1 MSLGAP
7 ACPPARSG
15 PPAALTR
22 TAHGIESGSPATIPG
37 MSWES
42 GFTIGDGVAAGGSE
56 HEQAIELFG
65 LHLRLVG
72 KVGLGRFGRLSDLI
86 NASSGYIRVHDV
98 RLLRPDGEP
107 TGAEFAEIMVDQ
119 DEISFIAQSEEQP
132 PETLVATGFV
142 EEMSTPGIEVR
153 RAREFVMFTPAHTL
167 SGHVYLFGQT
177 HIDGFVDATD
187 PRFVSVTEVTV
198 RSLAEDRITGEYPF
212 VLINRTQMI
221 AASELEYGD
230 DTSDADAS
238 DPDGSDVEAPADGPE
253 SPVPPWPEAD
263 FRPELRDQAVEG
275 KKSD

>member
-1 MSLGAP
+1 
-7 ACPPARSG
+7 
-15 PPAALTR
+15 
-22 TAHGIESGSPATIPG
+22 

-42 GFTIGDGVAAGGSE
+42 GFTIGGDEAAAGGE

-86 NASSGYIRVHDV
+86 NASSGYIRIHDV

-221 AASELEYGD
+221 AASELDYGD
-230 DTSDADAS
+230 DAS
-238 DPDGSDVEAPADGPE
+238 DDDANQAEATDDGPE
-253 SPVPPWPEAD
+253 AHVPPWPEAD